1 MMKKL
6 SSRGVKILK
15 IIHLFFAILWIG
27 GGIALLVVL
36 FGINPMNGDE
46 LYMKSRIIQLIDDCL
61 IIPGA
66 LASLFIGIVYG
77 IWTNWGFFKHRWIT
91 VKWVVTVAQILFGTF
106 ALGPWVNETVEIADR
121 MRDAAINDATLLHN
135 LEMSRIWGTLQV
147 ALLILVFLVVS
158 VLKPW
163 KKKKRTL

>member
-91 VKWVVTVAQILFGTF
+91 VKWVVTIAQILFGTF
-106 ALGPWVNETVEIADR
+106 VLGPWVNETVDIANEL
-121 MRDAAINDATLLHN
+121 RDAAMTDATLLHN
-135 LEMSRIWGTLQV
+135 IEMSQTYGTIQV
-147 ALLILVFLVVS
+147 IILVVAFLVVS

-163 KKKKRTL
+163 KKKKS

>member
-6 SSRGVKILK
+6 SSKGIKILK
-15 IIHLFFAILWIG
+15 IIHLFFAVLWIG

-66 LASLFIGIVYG
+66 LASFFIGIVYG
-77 IWTNWGFFKHRWIT
+77 MWTNWGFFKYKWIT

-106 ALGPWVNETVEIADR
+106 ALGPWVNETVEIANEL
-121 MRDAAINDATLLHN
+121 RDAAMTDATLLHN
-135 LEMSRIWGTLQV
+135 IEMSQTYGTIQV
-147 ALLILVFLVVS
+147 IILVVAFLVVS

-163 KKKKRTL
+163 KKKKSK